1 MKRNFYLGIGAIALF
16 ALASCEDD
24 LSKKGN
30 EIEGGGIVFGATAG
44 YGDPET
50 RTIYGDKLDANGNV
64 TGDFKAAASQKIE
77 WVEGDA
83 VEIYSPTSPTG
94 PKFEYGINNIG
105 DGTADRS
112 KARLVAPEGVS
123 LQWATGDAVQDFY
136 AVYPA
141 KRLIDNVDFREM
153 VSFEGTKLVGFVPV
167 NQVPSITKGGDKG
180 WTVVTNMDYSYM
192 VAKTSVQSPA
202 EMAASN
208 QGVNLDFRPLTT
220 TLEITLVGPTTAP
233 ISAINIVSTNG
244 TPIAGSFSC
253 DMATWDGAAGT
264 YPDCEYQPTSSV
276 ETMVTI
282 STYYRDGEDYEP
294 LKLGNGEEITFNVFL
309 LPHDNLENLQIR
321 VAGLNV
327 GSRAVTLSNEVKIT
341 PHKKTCVKYN
351 APTFGTTNTWMTSL
365 NKDIYVSQ
373 LSIPGTANSFSYNY
387 SGGNPDWY
395 KTQTADIEQQWNAG
409 VRCFELRGPN
419 SSTDNLADAQLQ
431 CNRTNLGITFGAAVE
446 QIWNL
451 VEANPGEFAM
461 IMPAFE
467 SDAGRGGNV
476 TDYANDLNNFIS
488 RTSGTYKYV
497 TYGRDITLDE
507 ARGSLMV
514 VARITSEEDG
524 ADVLGNMPR
533 PVNGVF
539 IDQWGSLKDNWAR
552 RGYTMN
558 GSVVANWAKNS
569 NWGSVEQMEYYMING
584 NTSSS
589 FSSTLPQR
597 VETSVD
603 FVHTTTRTNDE
614 GQAYVQDWQRVVRTS
629 QNIKLYDSYNYM
641 GTSVERSQYAY
652 WQESFVEKKNDVWE
666 TFEKS
671 IADNSGQQGTI
682 FYINSLDGY
691 FVDED
696 IQQSYI
702 PYVEGRSDSYR
713 AGYHLQSG
721 DVDSFSYGQGGMA
734 GNIGEFASAINDY
747 FYDAIITY
755 GTTNIYGP
763 MNVVILDRVLDG
775 NASTYLPQ
783 IIIDN
788 NFRFRLVT
796 GGDSAAGSNYDGS
809 YANGGLVY

>member
-64 TGDFKAAASQKIE
+64 TGDFNAAASQKIE

-105 DGTADRS
+105 DGTTDRS
-112 KARLVAPEGVS
+112 KARLVAPKGVS
-123 LQWATGDAVQDFY
+123 LQWATGDAVQEFY

-141 KRLIDNVDFREM
+141 KRLIDNEDFREM

-167 NQVPSITKGGDKG
+167 NQVPSITKEGDKG

-220 TLEITLVGPTTAP
+220 TLEITLVGPTKAP

-282 STYYRDGEDYEP
+282 STYYRDGEDYVP
-294 LKLGNGEEITFNVFL
+294 LKLGDGEEITFNVFL

-341 PHKKTCVKYN
+341 PHKKTCVKYK
-351 APTFGTTNTWMTSL
+351 APEFGTTNTWMTSL

-373 LSIPGTANSFSYNY
+373 LSIPGTANSFSYKY
-387 SGGNPDWY
+387 GGSNTDWY
-395 KTQTADIEQQWNAG
+395 KTQTADIVRQWNAG

-419 SSTDNLADAQLQ
+419 STSTDNLADAQLQ
-431 CNRTNLGITFGAAVE
+431 CNRTNLGITFGEAVK
-446 QIWNL
+446 QIWDL

-467 SDAGRGGNV
+467 SDEGRGGNV
-476 TDYANDLNNFIS
+476 TDYAKDLNNFIS
-488 RTSGTYKYV
+488 STSATYKYV
-497 TYGRDITLDE
+497 TYGRDITLGE

-524 ADVLGNMPR
+524 ADVLSNMPR

-552 RGYTMN
+552 RGYTMKDR
-558 GSVVANWAKNS
+558 VVANWAKNS
-569 NWGSVEQMEYYMING
+569 NWGSKDVEQMEYYMING

-589 FSSTLPQR
+589 FIPTLPKR
-597 VETSVD
+597 VEANVD

-614 GQAYVQDWQRVVRTS
+614 GQAYVQDWQRVVKESR
-629 QNIKLYDSYNYM
+629 NYELYEEGWFSPTTY
-641 GTSVERSQYAY
+641 YAY
-652 WQESFVEKKNDVWE
+652 WQESFGEKKNDVWE
-666 TFEKS
+666 TFKKS
-671 IADNSGQQGTI
+671 IADNSGQQGTM

-691 FVDED
+691 FVDES
-696 IQQSYI
+696 IRQSYV
-702 PYVEGRSDSYR
+702 PYVEGRSE
-713 AGYHLQSG
+713 GI
-721 DVDSFSYGQGGMA
+721 SFGQGGMA

-747 FYDAIITY
+747 FYNEIITY

-763 MNVVILDRVLDG
+763 MNVVILDRVLDD

-809 YANGGLVY
+809 YANGGLAY

>member
-64 TGDFKAAASQKIE
+64 TGDFNAAASQKIE

-105 DGTADRS
+105 DGTTDMS
-112 KARLVAPEGVS
+112 KARLVAPKGVS

-282 STYYRDGEDYEP
+282 STYYRDGEDYVP
-294 LKLGNGEEITFNVFL
+294 LELGDGEEITFNVFL

-327 GSRAVTLSNEVKIT
+327 GSRAVTLSNQVKIT
-341 PHKKTCVKYN
+341 PHKKTCVKYK
-351 APTFGTTNTWMTSL
+351 APTFGTTNAWMTSL

-373 LSIPGTANSFSYNY
+373 LSIPGTANSFSYYY
-387 SGGNPDWY
+387 SGSNSDWY
-395 KTQTADIEQQWNAG
+395 MTQTADIERQWNAG

-419 SSTDNLADAQLQ
+419 STSTDNLADAQLQ
-431 CNRTNLGITFGAAVE
+431 CNRTNLGITFGAAVKK
-446 QIWNL
+446 IWDL
-451 VEANPGEFAM
+451 VEDNPGEFAM

-467 SDAGRGGNV
+467 SDEGRGGNV

-497 TYGRDITLDE
+497 TYGRDITLGE

-524 ADVLGNMPR
+524 ADVLSNMPR

-558 GSVVANWAKNS
+558 GRVVANWAKDS
-569 NWGSVEQMEYYMING
+569 NWGSEDVEQMEYYMING

-589 FSSTLPQR
+589 FSPTLPQR
-597 VETSVD
+597 VEANVD
-603 FVHTTTRTNDE
+603 FVHKTTRTNDE
-614 GQAYVQDWQRVVRTS
+614 GQAYVQDWQRVVKESR
-629 QNIKLYDSYNYM
+629 NYELYSEGWLFPTTY
-641 GTSVERSQYAY
+641 YAY
-652 WQESFVEKKNDVWE
+652 WKESFGEKKNDVWE
-666 TFEKS
+666 TFKKS
-671 IADNSGQQGTI
+671 IADNSGQQGTM

-691 FVDED
+691 FVDES
-696 IQQSYI
+696 IRQSYV
-702 PYVEGRSDSYR
+702 PYVEGRSE
-713 AGYHLQSG
+713 GI
-721 DVDSFSYGQGGMA
+721 SFGQGGMA

-747 FYDAIITY
+747 FYNEIITY

-763 MNVVILDRVLDG
+763 MNVVILDRVLDD

-809 YANGGLVY
+809 YANGGLAY

>member
-50 RTIYGDKLDANGNV
+50 RTIYGDKLDDNGNV
-64 TGDFKAAASQKIE
+64 TGDFNAAASQKIE

-105 DGTADRS
+105 DGTTDRS

-123 LQWATGDAVQDFY
+123 LQWATGDDVQDFY

-220 TLEITLVGPTTAP
+220 TLEITLVGPTKAP

-282 STYYRDGEDYEP
+282 STYYRDGEDYVP
-294 LKLGNGEEITFNVFL
+294 LVLGDGEEITFNVFL
-309 LPHDNLENLQIR
+309 LPHDNLEDLQIR

-327 GSRAVTLSNEVKIT
+327 GSRAVTLSNKVKIT

-351 APTFGTTNTWMTSL
+351 APTFGATNTWMTSL

-387 SGGNPDWY
+387 RGSNPDWY
-395 KTQTADIEQQWNAG
+395 KTQTANIEQQWNAG

-419 SSTDNLADAQLQ
+419 STSTDNLADAQLQ
-431 CNRTNLGITFGAAVE
+431 CNRTNLDITFGEAVKK
-446 QIWNL
+446 IWEL

-467 SDAGRGGNV
+467 SDEGRGGNV
-476 TDYANDLNNFIS
+476 TDYANDLNKFIS
-488 RTSGTYKYV
+488 LTSGTYKYV
-497 TYGRDITLDE
+497 TYGRDITLEE

-558 GSVVANWAKNS
+558 DKVVANWAKNS
-569 NWGSVEQMEYYMING
+569 NWGSEDVEQMEYYMING

-589 FSSTLPQR
+589 FNSPLPER
-597 VETSVD
+597 VEGNVN
-603 FVHTTTRTNDE
+603 FVHKTTRTNDE
-614 GQAYVQDWQRVVRTS
+614 GQAYVQDWQRVVEESR
-629 QNIKLYDSYNYM
+629 NYELYRGGLFWSTTY
-641 GTSVERSQYAY
+641 YAY
-652 WQESFVEKKNDVWE
+652 WKESFEEKKNDVWE
-666 TFEKS
+666 TFKKS

-691 FVDED
+691 FVDKD

-702 PYVEGRSDSYR
+702 PYVEGRSE
-713 AGYHLQSG
+713 GI
-721 DVDSFSYGQGGMA
+721 SFGQGGMA
-734 GNIGEFASAINDY
+734 GNIGKFASAINDY